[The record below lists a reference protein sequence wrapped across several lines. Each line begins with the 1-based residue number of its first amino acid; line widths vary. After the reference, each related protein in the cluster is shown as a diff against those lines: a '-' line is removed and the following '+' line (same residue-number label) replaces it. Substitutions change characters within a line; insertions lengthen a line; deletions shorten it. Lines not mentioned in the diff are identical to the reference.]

1 MIEACLFSK
10 MAGHRVIAIS
20 CHLMTPHI
28 RDGVLQGGMTSSMP
42 KRRGA
47 PTNYGAM
54 QIFNAMPSSVV
65 DKDPAA
71 ARRAAEKVA
80 DENRARTTYIPSSG
94 GVVPHISPH
103 LSDFSLQQGTLRF
116 CTT

>member
-1 MIEACLFSK
+1 
-10 MAGHRVIAIS
+10 
-20 CHLMTPHI
+20 
-28 RDGVLQGGMTSSMP
+28 MTSSMP

-65 DKDPAA
+65 DKNPAA

-80 DENRARTTYIPSSG
+80 DENRARTYIPSSDG
-94 GVVPHISPH
+94 QLPRLPKLQIQFPLVSALGQSAAVPAPQM
-103 LSDFSLQQGTLRF
+103 LSTLKAVSLLPGTMG
-116 CTT
+116 